1 MKTIY
6 FNEYRKSGNDSYDIY
21 RLFSDLDTKCDLK
34 IIFPCDR
41 YEIKQDLCFDRS
53 LCISNHG
60 WNGFKRVAFPIE
72 NMENVELD
80 FGGSTLV
87 ANGVITLFA
96 LINSKNISIK
106 NVTLENPSTGF
117 MQTRVVAH
125 GEGFVDLEKELG
137 ADQFII
143 RRDGEL
149 AYSYYESNFNIQNA
163 IEFRPD
169 TGEIEYGTGD
179 FPFEKPLSQLRVA
192 ENGKNGLR
200 VYGVTRYPPIGNR
213 LVFFNTRR
221 LGCAFFCEDSS
232 DLRFENV
239 TIHSCVGMGLLAQT
253 CHNITLDSFSTK
265 RKNGQFYTA
274 NVDATHFVNCTG
286 LIKVEN
292 SLFEGQFDDALNIHG
307 IYARVESV
315 SGREIFVR
323 EVHGQA
329 KGIRV
334 FREGDRIQAVNFNS
348 LIPYTEKSIEAVE
361 YINQDIIR
369 LTLCESAEDIKIG
382 DNIESITRAADLIF
396 RNNTV
401 RDNRARGML
410 IATRGKVIIE
420 DNFFHTSGSAILFE
434 ANGDYW
440 YESGGT
446 LDVTVKNNTF
456 DRCRYAKWGNAP
468 ISCVPRKS
476 IEVGKYFNKD
486 IKIIGNSFTV
496 LDPVAAAFDN
506 VEDLLFIDNK
516 ISFTEGN
523 TAKITVKHVK
533 NAKIMTDIPVEY
545 LEDQNA

>member
-1 MKTIY
+1 MKTID
-6 FNEYRKSGNDSYDIY
+6 FKEYRKSGNDSYDIY
-21 RLFSDLDTKCDLK
+21 RLFSDLGTKSDLR
-34 IIFPCDR
+34 IVFPCDR
-41 YEIKQDLCFDRS
+41 YEIKQDFCFDRP

-80 FGGSTLV
+80 FCGSTL
-87 ANGVITLFA
+87 AAKGVITLFA
-96 LINSKNISIK
+96 LINSKNITIK

-117 MQTRVVAH
+117 MQTRVISH
-125 GEGFVDLEKELG
+125 GDGYVDLEKELG

-169 TGEIEYGTGD
+169 TGEIEYETSD
-179 FPFEKPLSQLRVA
+179 FPFEKPLSLLSVEALGEDRLRVH
-192 ENGKNGLR
+192 
-200 VYGVTRYPPIGNR
+200 GVKRYPPVSNR
-213 LVFFNTRR
+213 LVFFSTRR
-221 LGCAFFCEDSS
+221 LGCAFFCEDCEN
-232 DLRFENV
+232 LHFENV
-239 TIHSCVGMGLLAQT
+239 IIHSCFGMGLLAQT
-253 CHNITLDSFSTK
+253 CHNITLDSFCTK
-265 RKNGQFYTA
+265 RKEGQFYTA

-286 LIKVEN
+286 LVKVEN

-348 LIPYTEKSIEAVE
+348 LIPYTEKSIDSVE

-410 IATRGKVIIE
+410 IATRGKVVIE
-420 DNFFHTSGSAILFE
+420 NNFFHTSGSAILFE

-456 DRCRYAKWGNAP
+456 DRCCYAKWGNAAV
-468 ISCVPRKS
+468 SCVPRKA
-476 IEVGKYFNKD
+476 IEPGKYFNKD
-486 IKIIGNSFTV
+486 IKVIGNSFKA
-496 LDPVAAAFDN
+496 LNSVAAAFDN
-506 VEDLLFIDNK
+506 VENLLF
-516 ISFTEGN
+516 EGN
-523 TAKITVKHVK
+523 TVVTDGDLEAKITVKHVK
-533 NAKIMTDIPVEY
+533 NASISADIKIEY